1 MTMQTRSRS
10 GGSLRRVLA
19 VAVAGALGLLGWQPV
34 TAGAV
39 TRTAESAHPATAV
52 GTALPAA
59 AIGRLQPQGCAGT
72 APVVCDLYAG
82 TGTTNVAGQSIPIWG
97 FSKTATPDSASLPG
111 PLLVVKQHDVVRI
124 RLHNTLPDERVSL
137 ALPGV
142 DGVTWGARHDDDTAG
157 VATGGTR
164 AYDFTA
170 DRPGTFLYEAGH
182 TANGARQ
189 VAMGL
194 AGALVVLPTDGT
206 AYGTKAGYPSTA
218 YDDEAVLV
226 LSEIDPKLNASPAA
240 FDMRS
245 FSPRFR
251 LINGKAFP
259 ETDAIGTDQGHR
271 VLLRY
276 VNAGSHMHAMSTL
289 GADQVEV
296 AQDGHPMQYAS
307 TMVAEDIVPGQ
318 TLDTIVTAPTGP
330 ESKVA
335 VYEAAGRLS
344 NDGQHAADPLQLAF
358 GGMLTYLDTN
368 APPPSSDDVG
378 PLADNVS
385 VSPNPASGTVDV
397 TVRADFSDAT
407 TGGSS
412 VTRAEFVV
420 DDTPAPGSMPA
431 PRSEPARR

>member
-1 MTMQTRSRS
+1 
-10 GGSLRRVLA
+10 
-19 VAVAGALGLLGWQPV
+19 
-34 TAGAV
+34 
-39 TRTAESAHPATAV
+39 
-52 GTALPAA
+52 
-59 AIGRLQPQGCAGT
+59 
-72 APVVCDLYAG
+72 
-82 TGTTNVAGQSIPIWG
+82 
-97 FSKTATPDSASLPG
+97 
-111 PLLVVKQHDVVRI
+111 
-124 RLHNTLPDERVSL
+124 
-137 ALPGV
+137 
-142 DGVTWGARHDDDTAG
+142 
-157 VATGGTR
+157 
-164 AYDFTA
+164 
-170 DRPGTFLYEAGH
+170 
-182 TANGARQ
+182 
-189 VAMGL
+189 
-194 AGALVVLPTDGT
+194 
-206 AYGTKAGYPSTA
+206 
-218 YDDEAVLV
+218 
-226 LSEIDPKLNASPAA
+226 
-240 FDMRS
+240 MRS

-259 ETDAIGTDQGHR
+259 ETDPIGTDQGHR

-378 PLADNVS
+378 PLADNIS
-385 VSPNPASGTVDV
+385 VSPQPASGLVDV

-407 TGGSS
+407 TGGS
-412 VTRAEFVV
+412 TITQAEFVV
-420 DDTPAPGSMPA
+420 DDTPAHRRTGPGGGTAPGGGTRWSGRSGRSTSPPRARSPRPRCWTSRPA
-431 PRSEPARR
+431 ST